1 MNYKNLF
8 IGNNKTITPFLII
21 WDVNFTSEDDDPYF
35 ISLIPEETKAELTQ
49 NYLGID
55 LSVDCEEE
63 EYSFFSSDGCQYCIS
78 SWKNFLNTA
87 TDYQINDAVSYMAEL
102 ATYF

>member
-1 MNYKNLF
+1 MKHLF

-21 WDVNFTSEDDDPYF
+21 WDVNFTAEDDNPYF
-35 ISLIPEETKAELTQ
+35 ISLIPEETKSELTQ
-49 NYLGID
+49 QYLGID
-55 LSVDCEEE
+55 LSVECEQED
-63 EYSFFSSDGCQYCIS
+63 YYYFSSDGCQYCVS

-87 TDYQINDAVSYMAEL
+87 PDYQINDAVSYMAEL